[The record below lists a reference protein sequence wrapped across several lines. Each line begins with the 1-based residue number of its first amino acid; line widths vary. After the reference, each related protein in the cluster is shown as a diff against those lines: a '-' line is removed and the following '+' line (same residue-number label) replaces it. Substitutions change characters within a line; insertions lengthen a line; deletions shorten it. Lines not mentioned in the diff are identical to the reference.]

1 MLLDSHNLSTHPIQ
15 LAPSIL
21 SADLTCLAEQVRQVE
36 AAGVDRFHVDVMD
49 GHFVPSFG
57 FNPKMVDA
65 VRRSTSLPID
75 VHLMIE
81 RPDQSIQPFVD
92 AGATSVL
99 VHVEG
104 NAHLHRTVEL
114 IRSLG
119 SQVGVAINPATSVEA
134 VSEILPLL
142 DLVLVMTVNPGF
154 GGQSFIKTPLSKVR
168 ELRRRIDSSAS
179 SCGVMVD
186 GGITPKTGKQ
196 AVEAG
201 ADILVA
207 GTAIYGAGGSISAA
221 IARFR
226 SSVQ

>member
-142 DLVLVMTVNPGF
+142 DLVMTVNPGF

-207 GTAIYGAGGSISAA
+207 GTAIYGAGESISAA